1 MFGHGYT
8 GGKNINKKENY
19 MNKFIKK
26 LFGIDKIEIATA
38 EAEQKLREASD
49 RAAVVIADAAEKERL
64 TKLTPKEL
72 ANEKKES
79 YIAVLDT
86 KLNKD
91 NVRNG
96 FFELDWNEHFVVE
109 LRLAGYNGDSEEEI
123 VDRWFQ
129 DLCRNIGNE
138 AGIDMTDRGSGFLNV
153 NSLGDGRK
161 EIS

>member
-1 MFGHGYT
+1 MGILDQAIVLEPR
-8 GGKNINKKENY
+8 KNS
-19 MNKFIKK
+19 MNKFIKRI
-26 LFGIDKIEIATA
+26 FGIDKVEAATA
-38 EAEQKLREASD
+38 EAERKLQEATE
-49 RAAVVIADAAEKERL
+49 RAAAIIADAAEKERL
-64 TKLTPKEL
+64 SKLTAKEL

-109 LRLAGYNGDSEEEI
+109 LRLAGYQGDNEEQI
-123 VDRWFQ
+123 VDQWFQ

-138 AGIDMTDRGSGFLNV
+138 AGVDMTDRGAGYINV
-153 NSLGDGRK
+153 NKLSDGK
-161 EIS
+161 TEIY